1 MNTKR
6 NDEFAGSKARLGGL
20 RGLYLTNRFYL
31 LMGVCIVLF
40 VLSFF
45 IPALFI
51 LPKTVWY
58 LFLAFVLMDYTF
70 LFLLSKAPLAKRITA
85 ERFSNGDENKVVL
98 QVTNTMRFEVEME
111 IIDELP
117 EQFQKRDW
125 ILKHRF
131 KAGQEKNI
139 AYSLRPTERGEYHFG
154 NIILYVK
161 SRLGLLMRRHDVGA
175 TITIPVFPS
184 FMQLRKYE
192 LLSQTT
198 IQSEHGNKRMRK
210 IGHSMEFEQIKEYVR
225 GDDIRTINWKAT
237 ARKASLMVNNFTDEK
252 SQQVYCII
260 DKGRL
265 MKMPFGNLSLLD
277 YAINS
282 TLVLSNVCLK
292 KQDKV
297 GLMTFDNKM
306 GTMLAADRKPVQ
318 QAHILQLLYNEETS
332 FLESDYE
339 MLYMQLRS
347 RIKQRSLLIL
357 FTNFESLSGLKRQL
371 VFLRSIAKHHLLMVV
386 FFENTELKQ
395 LSAINANNL
404 EEVYV
409 KTIAEKFA
417 YEKRLIVKELSK
429 YGILSILTAPE
440 TLTINAI
447 NKYLELKARQ
457 AI

>member
-1 MNTKR
+1 MNNNNKD
-6 NDEFAGSKARLGGL
+6 NYPGSKVL
-20 RGLYLTNRFYL
+20 RRGISGLYLTNRFYL
-31 LMGVCIVLF
+31 LVGICIVLF
-40 VLSFF
+40 VISFF
-45 IPALFI
+45 ISPLFI
-51 LPKTVWY
+51 VPKTVWY
-58 LFLAFVLMDYTF
+58 LALALVAIDYTF
-70 LFLLSKAPLAKRITA
+70 LFLLSRAPLAKRICP
-85 ERFSNGDENKVVL
+85 ERFSNGDENKVGL
-98 QVTNTMRFEVEME
+98 AVTNNMRFEVEME

-125 ILKHRF
+125 IIKQRF
-131 KAGQEKNI
+131 KAGEEKNI
-139 AYSLRPTERGEYHFG
+139 AYSLRPVERGEYHFG
-154 NIILYVK
+154 NIILYTR
-161 SRLGLLMRRHDVGA
+161 SMLGLVMRRHDVEA
-175 TITIPVFPS
+175 AVMVPVFPS

-210 IGHSMEFEQIKEYVR
+210 IGHSLEFEQIKEYVR

-282 TLVLSNVCLK
+282 TLVLSKVCLQ
-292 KQDKV
+292 KQDRF
-297 GLMTFDNKM
+297 GLITFDNKM

-318 QAHILQLLYNEETS
+318 QANVLQLLYNQETS

-347 RIKQRSLLIL
+347 RVKQRSLLIL

-371 VFLRSIAKHHLLMVV
+371 NFLRSIAKHHLLMVV
-386 FFENTELKQ
+386 FFENTELKH
-395 LSAINANNL
+395 LSSIDAANL

-429 YGILSILTAPE
+429 FGILSILTAPE
-440 TLTINAI
+440 NLTINAI